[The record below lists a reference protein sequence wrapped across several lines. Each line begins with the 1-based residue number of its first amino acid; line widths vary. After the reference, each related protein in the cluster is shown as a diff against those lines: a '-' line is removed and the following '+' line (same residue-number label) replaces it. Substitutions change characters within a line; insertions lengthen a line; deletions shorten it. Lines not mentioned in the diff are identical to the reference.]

1 MTRSYSLMA
10 DSNGDGGYRYYL
22 FKSSPAPT
30 RAGITSAE
38 TVEKVK
44 KFLDGK
50 YRDALRNVTGG
61 TLSDGTASTR
71 YINLQGLGH
80 ELYKEI
86 PEEVRRG
93 IRELTEDDYLH
104 IFADDNFTIPWELV
118 KNGGDFWGQ
127 LYVISNSTMEEEGK
141 VEPKAKRTPLRK
153 ILNVIG
159 HGIDEEAAAQARN
172 LFADFNVE
180 PTVFDGAAGGVPDD
194 FWGHMSTADLVH
206 FTAHGEVRDTGTYL
220 RIVDSEDFMDHFTVT
235 SLSDNLV
242 RNDSIIFANACL
254 STERRAVVSKQIGF
268 GPTLCAYGASAFI
281 GTLDLVPARP
291 AVLFAKNFYRHL
303 FSGEEIG
310 RALLLAKRE
319 RLYYEGRVSL
329 APLLYSL
336 YGNPCCQVERTI

>member
-1 MTRSYSLMA
+1 MA

-30 RAGITSAE
+30 RAGITSAA
-38 TVEKVK
+38 TVERVK
-44 KFLDGK
+44 KFVAGE
-50 YRDALRNVTGG
+50 YRDALLKVTGG
-61 TLSDGTASTR
+61 TLSDGTARTKL
-71 YINLQGLGH
+71 INLQGIGR
-80 ELYKEI
+80 ELFKEI
-86 PEEVRRG
+86 PEELKRG
-93 IRELTEDDYLH
+93 IGELAEGDYLH
-104 IFADDNFTIPWELV
+104 IFADDNLTIPWELV

-141 VEPKAKRTPLRK
+141 VEPRTKRIPLRK
-153 ILNVIG
+153 IFNVIG
-159 HGIDEEAAAQARN
+159 HGIDEEAVAQARN

-180 PTVFDGAAGGVPDD
+180 PTVFDGSAGAVPDD
-194 FWGHMSTADLVH
+194 FWEHMSTADLVH

-235 SLSDNLV
+235 SISDDLV
-242 RNDSIIFANACL
+242 HNDSIIFANACL
-254 STERRAVVSKQIGF
+254 STERRAVVSRQIGF
-268 GPTLCAYGASAFI
+268 GPTLCAHGASAFI

-319 RLYYEGRVSL
+319 RLYYDGQPSL
-329 APLLYSL
+329 TPLLYSL
-336 YGNPCCQVERTI
+336 YGNPCCQVELTT